1 MSLNLVEMKNTVLKL
16 VVFGCFP
23 SGLLWNLS
31 SHDMLK
37 EQLGR
42 EAVKPIA
49 DTVLVPCSGITEG
62 EDPKLDLLAD
72 PEVFLNATGCLR
84 CVCVGYL

>member
-1 MSLNLVEMKNTVLKL
+1 MEINLTLCKL
-16 VVFGCFP
+16 VFCNCSP

-37 EQLGR
+37 EQLSR
-42 EAVKPIA
+42 EAVKPLTDA
-49 DTVLVPCSGITEG
+49 VLVPCSGITEG
-62 EDPKLDLLAD
+62 EDPKLELLAD

-84 CVCVGYL
+84 CVCV